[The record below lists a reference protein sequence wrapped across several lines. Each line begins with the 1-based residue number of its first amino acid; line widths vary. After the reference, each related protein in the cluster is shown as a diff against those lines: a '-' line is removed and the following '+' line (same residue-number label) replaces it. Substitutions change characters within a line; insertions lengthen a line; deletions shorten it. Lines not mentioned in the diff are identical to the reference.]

1 MTPLFKRA
9 LARRTLLRGIGASVA
24 LPFLDAMSPAF
35 GATVKK
41 ASPRRLSFVYVP
53 NGIVM
58 DDWTPKAFGP
68 EYELTPILKPLEPF
82 RRELLVLSGLSHRNG
97 EALGDGPGDHARA
110 GAVFLTGAHPRK
122 TAGADISNGVS
133 IDQVVAEQIGSAS
146 WLPSLQLGCEDS
158 RTVGDCDSGYSCAY
172 TNSISWRS
180 ATTPLPPENNPR
192 MAFER
197 LFGALDPGGDAK
209 TRELRARQRRSVLDA
224 VSARTRELQKQLGPS
239 DQRKLDEYLH
249 GIRELELR
257 IEKAN
262 RETRDLNSLAEK
274 PAGVP
279 ALFED
284 YAKLMFDLQVVALQA
299 DLTRV
304 VTMMIAKEGS
314 LRSYPEIGVPD
325 PHHPLTHHRNQ
336 KDWIE
341 QISKINAFHMQLFA
355 NFLGRLRDT
364 QDGDGTLLDHSMVVY
379 GSAIADG
386 NKHTHHDLPLLVVGK
401 GGGSLRPGRHVS
413 YTSRTPMTNLFL
425 ALAERMEVRP
435 ATLGDSTELL
445 EQLA

>member
-1 MTPLFKRA
+1 MTPIIRMRLN
-9 LARRTLLRGIGASVA
+9 RRTLLRGIGATVA
-24 LPFLDAMSPAF
+24 LPVLDAMTPAF
-35 GATVKK
+35 AATSKQK
-41 ASPRRLSFVYVP
+41 SPRRLSFVYVP

-58 DDWTPKAFGP
+58 DDWTPKAVGP
-68 EYELTPILKPLEPF
+68 EFELSPILKPLEPY
-82 RRELLVLSGLSHRNG
+82 RRELLVLSGLAHKNG

-122 TAGADISNGVS
+122 TAGADIHNGVS
-133 IDQVVAEQIGSAS
+133 IDQIVAQQQASSS

-172 TNSISWRS
+172 TNSISWRTP
-180 ATTPLPPENNPR
+180 TTPLPPENNPR

-197 LFGALDPGGDAK
+197 LFGALDLGTDAK
-209 TRELRARQRRSVLDA
+209 TRALKARQRKSVLDVVA
-224 VSARTRELQKQLGPS
+224 ERTRELQKQLGPS
-239 DQRKLDEYLH
+239 DRRKLDEYLH
-249 GIRELELR
+249 GIRELERR

-262 RETRDLNSLAEK
+262 RETRDLNALAEK

-279 ALFED
+279 ALFAD
-284 YAKLMFDLQVVALQA
+284 YVKLMFDLQVVALQA

-336 KDWIE
+336 RDWIE
-341 QISKINAFHMQLFA
+341 QISKINAFHVELLAYFV
-355 NFLGRLRDT
+355 GRLAAT
-364 QDGDGTLLDHSMVVY
+364 PDGDKTLLDHSTVVY

-386 NKHTHHDLPLLVVGK
+386 NKHTHYDLPVLLLGR
-401 GGGSLRPGRHVS
+401 GGGSLKPGRHVA
-413 YTSRTPMTNLFL
+413 YAAKTPMTNLYL
-425 ALAERMEVRP
+425 ALAERMDVRP
-435 ATLGDSTELL
+435 ESLGDSTGPL
-445 EQLA
+445 EQLS

>member
-1 MTPLFKRA
+1 MTPVFKKA
-9 LARRTLLRGIGASVA
+9 LGRRTLLRGIGASVA
-24 LPFLDAMSPAF
+24 LPVLDAMSPAF
-35 GATVKK
+35 GAAAKK
-41 ASPRRLSFVYVP
+41 TSPRRLSFVHVP

-82 RRELLVLSGLSHRNG
+82 RRELLVMTGLAHRNG

-110 GAVFLTGAHPRK
+110 GAVFLTGAHPKK
-122 TAGADISNGVS
+122 TAGADIYNGVS
-133 IDQVVAEQIGSAS
+133 IDQIVAEQIGGSS
-146 WLPSLQLGCEDS
+146 WLPSLQLGCEDA

-180 ATTPLPPENNPR
+180 PTTPLPPENNPR

-197 LFGALDPGGDAK
+197 LFGALDPGSDPK

-224 VSARTRELQKQLGPS
+224 VGARTRELQQQLGPS
-239 DQRKLDEYLH
+239 DRRKLDEYLH
-249 GIRELELR
+249 GIRELEQR

-262 RETRDLNSLAEK
+262 RETRDLSALHEK
-274 PAGVP
+274 PAGAP
-279 ALFED
+279 ALFAD
-284 YAKLMFDLQVVALQA
+284 YVKLMFDLQLVAFQA

-314 LRSYPEIGVPD
+314 LRSYPELGVPD

-341 QISKINAFHMQLFA
+341 QVSKINAFHTELFGY
-355 NFLGRLRDT
+355 FLGRLRDT

-386 NKHTHHDLPLLVVGK
+386 NRHTHHDLPLLVAGK

-413 YTSRTPMTNLFL
+413 YASRTPMTNLFL
-425 ALAERMEVRP
+425 ALADRMDVRP
-435 ATLGDSTELL
+435 VSLGDSTGLL
-445 EQLA
+445 EQLT

>member
-1 MTPLFKRA
+1 MNPLFKKS

-41 ASPRRLSFVYVP
+41 ASPRRLSFVHVP

-58 DDWTPKAFGP
+58 DDWTPKVFGA
-68 EYELTPILKPLEPF
+68 EFELTPILKPLEPF
-82 RRELLVLSGLSHRNG
+82 RRELLVLSGLAHRNG

-133 IDQVVAEQIGSAS
+133 IDQVVAEQIGSSS

-262 RETRDLNSLAEK
+262 RETRDLNALAEK

-279 ALFED
+279 AQFDD

-304 VTMMIAKEGS
+304 VTMILAREGS

-341 QISKINAFHMQLFA
+341 QISKINAFHTQLFA
-355 NFLGRLRDT
+355 YFLGRLRDT
-364 QDGDGTLLDHSMVVY
+364 KDGEGSLLDHSMVVY

-386 NKHTHHDLPLLVVGK
+386 NRHTHHDLPLLVVGK
-401 GGGSLRPGRHVS
+401 GGGSLRPGRHVN

-435 ATLGDSTELL
+435 ASLGDSTGLL

>member
-1 MTPLFKRA
+1 MTPLTRKR
-9 LARRTLLRGIGASVA
+9 LDRRTLLRGIGASVA
-24 LPFLDAMSPAF
+24 LPMLDAMTPAF
-35 GATVKK
+35 AA
-41 ASPRRLSFVYVP
+41 ASKQKPPRRLSFVYVP

-58 DDWTPKAFGP
+58 DDWTPKAVGP
-68 EYELTPILKPLEPF
+68 DFELSPILKPLEPL
-82 RRELLVLSGLSHRNG
+82 RSELLVLSGLAHKNG

-122 TAGADISNGVS
+122 TAGADIHNGVS
-133 IDQVVAEQIGSAS
+133 IDQIVAQQLGSAS

-172 TNSISWRS
+172 TNSISWRTPTS
-180 ATTPLPPENNPR
+180 PLPPENNPR

-197 LFGALDPGGDAK
+197 LFGALDLGTDAK
-209 TRELRARQRRSVLDA
+209 ARERKARQRRSVLDVVA
-224 VSARTRELQKQLGPS
+224 ERTRELQKQLGPS

-249 GIRELELR
+249 GIRELERR

-262 RETRDLNSLAEK
+262 RETRDLGALAEK

-279 ALFED
+279 ALFAD
-284 YAKLMFDLQVVALQA
+284 YVKLMFDLQLVALQA

-304 VTMMIAKEGS
+304 VTMMIAREGS

-336 KDWIE
+336 RDWIE
-341 QISKINAFHMQLFA
+341 QIAKINAFHVELLAYFA
-355 NFLGRLRDT
+355 GRLAAT
-364 QDGDGTLLDHSMVVY
+364 PDGDGTLLDHSTVVY

-386 NKHTHHDLPLLVVGK
+386 NKHTHYDLPVLLLGK
-401 GGGSLRPGRHVS
+401 GGGSLKPGRHVAF
-413 YTSRTPMTNLFL
+413 TTKTPMTNLYL

-435 ATLGDSTELL
+435 ESLGDSTGPL
-445 EQLA
+445 EQL

>member
-1 MTPLFKRA
+1 
-9 LARRTLLRGIGASVA
+9 
-24 LPFLDAMSPAF
+24 
-35 GATVKK
+35 
-41 ASPRRLSFVYVP
+41 
-53 NGIVM
+53 
-58 DDWTPKAFGP
+58 
-68 EYELTPILKPLEPF
+68 
-82 RRELLVLSGLSHRNG
+82 
-97 EALGDGPGDHARA
+97 
-110 GAVFLTGAHPRK
+110 
-122 TAGADISNGVS
+122 
-133 IDQVVAEQIGSAS
+133 VVAEQIGSSS

-197 LFGALDPGGDAK
+197 LFGALDPGSDAK

-262 RETRDLNSLAEK
+262 RETRDLNALAEK

-279 ALFED
+279 AQFDD

-304 VTMMIAKEGS
+304 VTMMLAKEGS

-341 QISKINAFHMQLFA
+341 QISKINAFHTELFA
-355 NFLGRLRDT
+355 YFLGRLRDT
-364 QDGDGTLLDHSMVVY
+364 KDGEGSLLDHSMVVY

-386 NKHTHHDLPLLVVGK
+386 NKHTHYDLPLLVVGK
-401 GGGSLRPGRHVS
+401 GGGSLRPGRHVNF
-413 YTSRTPMTNLFL
+413 TSRTPMTNLFL
-425 ALAERMEVRP
+425 ALAERMDVRP
-435 ATLGDSTELL
+435 ASLGDSTGLL